1 MKRQI
6 DVYYVLFPEKA
17 SKFHIGIF
25 ETVDSL
31 KGAIIAVFIV
41 FCLVF
46 RAVGVSGTSMVPTL
60 NDGDWLAITG
70 ITADLRHGD
79 IVVVTQPWNR
89 NIPIIKRVIGLPG
102 DTIFIDFE
110 NGIVYRNGK
119 MLSEPYIAEPTHKY
133 YDVEFP
139 LTVPEGKIFAMGDN
153 RNDSLDS
160 RSSQIGLI
168 DERYVLGRAFFR
180 FFEDTGFL
188 SRADK
193 EAE

>member
-79 IVVVTQPWNR
+79 IVVVTQPWSR

-110 NGIVYRNGK
+110 NGIVYRNGE

>member
-1 MKRQI
+1 M
-6 DVYYVLFPEKA
+6 LFPEKA

-79 IVVVTQPWNR
+79 IVVVTQPWSR

-110 NGIVYRNGK
+110 NGIVYRNGE

>member
-79 IVVVTQPWNR
+79 IVVVTQPWSR

-110 NGIVYRNGK
+110 NGIVYRNGE
-119 MLSEPYIAEPTHKY
+119 MLNEPYIAEPTHKY

>member
-6 DVYYVLFPEKA
+6 DVYYVLFPEKT

-79 IVVVTQPWNR
+79 IVVVTQPWSR

-110 NGIVYRNGK
+110 NGIVYRNGE

>member
-110 NGIVYRNGK
+110 NGIVYRNGE

-168 DERYVLGRAFFR
+168 DERYVLGRVFFR

>member
-110 NGIVYRNGK
+110 NGIVYRNGE

>member
-60 NDGDWLAITG
+60 SDGDWLAITG

-110 NGIVYRNGK
+110 NGIVYRNGE

>member
-79 IVVVTQPWNR
+79 IVVVTQPWSR

-110 NGIVYRNGK
+110 NGIVYRNGE

-133 YDVEFP
+133 YDIEFP